1 MYLLGTLNTAEVAES
16 IQILYKKNYDVQMY
30 KDNDDSSYMIHV
42 KVFTVSKILPNE
54 WLVMLFVYCMYSMLR
69 S

>member
-1 MYLLGTLNTAEVAES
+1 
-16 IQILYKKNYDVQMY
+16 MY